1 METERFFNHPFQRS
15 DSGTSPSKAGRT
27 PHMSTRHNSK
37 GTPGKV
43 DGLTEMKNTGP
54 VQASP
59 NIMPVKQGV
68 THSLTFTEQLEAIDR
83 ELGFNQR
90 GIPDIAKLPYQDT
103 DSNRMSKAGTVLS
116 TDQLAHD
123 GSIHSGPPSLGPTG
137 APSVST
143 APSTKLKNPIGG
155 SWKRMARM
163 AVSPTSSFGPGVG
176 AQTSKRAYES
186 SYEKE
191 VEKSIKKTKTDPK
204 KHLSEVMKI
213 SAVVALQPRRT
224 P

>member
-1 METERFFNHPFQRS
+1 MSLTAKEDLRVDLSGEQGVTGGVLAAIRGTLSPATQKYGPWLRVETEHFFNHLFQRS

-27 PHMSTRHNSK
+27 PHMSTGHSGK

-68 THSLTFTEQLEAIDR
+68 THSLTFTKQLEVIDR

-123 GSIHSGPPSLGPTG
+123 GSIHSGPLSLGPTG

-143 APSTKLKNPIGG
+143 APPTKLKNPIGG
-155 SWKRMARM
+155 SWKRMA
-163 AVSPTSSFGPGVG
+163 
-176 AQTSKRAYES
+176 
-186 SYEKE
+186 
-191 VEKSIKKTKTDPK
+191 
-204 KHLSEVMKI
+204 
-213 SAVVALQPRRT
+213 
-224 P
+224 